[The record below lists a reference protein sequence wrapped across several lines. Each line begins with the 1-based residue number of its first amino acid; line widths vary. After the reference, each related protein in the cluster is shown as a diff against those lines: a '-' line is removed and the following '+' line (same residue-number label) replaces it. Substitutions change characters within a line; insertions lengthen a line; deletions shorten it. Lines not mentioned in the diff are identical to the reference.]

1 MYKIILFIY
10 IMELVINEKEE
21 QMPELF
27 GHTDRLVSKV
37 SDNFEAMGVED
48 GHGQN
53 LQMSEIPKMPEEE
66 NIHVEQKEETPQP
79 SVFIEEEKEELT
91 RAANHAVDLENT
103 KKLIKKEKDELVAAE
118 AALVATKAK
127 IIGGAA
133 DQFANQAAKNTQIKL
148 DEKKIAEEEI
158 DVRMIDSNLA
168 KWTRMDLFPGLTRE
182 KVYPRTVHQR
192 IERKDFL
199 ARGMGKIYP
208 FGHKNQHQMSGVG
221 GDASDVIKLRRLYGR
236 NKIAK
241 NDGTEEVK
249 PRKMGRLFT
258 LT

>member
-21 QMPELF
+21 PMPERF
-27 GHTDRLVSKV
+27 SSNGGLVSKV
-37 SDNFEAMGVED
+37 AENFEAIV
-48 GHGQN
+48 
-53 LQMSEIPKMPEEE
+53 IEE
-66 NIHVEQKEETPQP
+66 NENVDENENVEEMLHPSENENVEE
-79 SVFIEEEKEELT
+79 VLT
-91 RAANHAVDLENT
+91 RAANHAVDLENIE
-103 KKLIKKEKDELVAAE
+103 KLIKNEKDDLVAAE
-118 AALVATKAK
+118 NALKATKAK
-127 IIGGAA
+127 VIGGGAGEFA
-133 DQFANQAAKNTQIKL
+133 DQAAKDKQIKL
-148 DEKKIAEEEI
+148 DEEKIAEEKV
-158 DVRMIDSNLA
+158 DVRIVDSNLA
-168 KWTRMDLFPGLTRE
+168 RWTRMDLFPGLTRE

-208 FGHKNQHQMSGVG
+208 FGHKNQHQMSGAG